1 MFAALDQRGRRWPAV
16 VGTGLLCIALASA
29 WCGAWWGAMNRPYLF
44 LYILSSGV
52 AGLVAPWLVQALATR
67 VVRAPARTESAR
79 LP

>member
-1 MFAALDQRGRRWPAV
+1 MVRRV
-16 VGTGLLCIALASA
+16 V
-29 WCGAWWGAMNRPYLF
+29 GAMNRPYLF